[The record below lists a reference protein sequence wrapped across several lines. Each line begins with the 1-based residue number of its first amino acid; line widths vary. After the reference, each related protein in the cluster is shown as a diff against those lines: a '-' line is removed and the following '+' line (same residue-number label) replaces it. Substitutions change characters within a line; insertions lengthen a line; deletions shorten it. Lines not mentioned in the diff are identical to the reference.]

1 MLVKTL
7 TCPFPNQVFK
17 YKPQKTYKTQR
28 GTDLNTQLMNKQAH
42 LKRKQKK
49 NNTLSMLLLYMVH
62 PYSFSPRFFQVV
74 IHMEQDKRVTTV
86 LVNTVVRLH
95 EKER

>member
-1 MLVKTL
+1 
-7 TCPFPNQVFK
+7 
-17 YKPQKTYKTQR
+17 
-28 GTDLNTQLMNKQAH
+28 
-42 LKRKQKK
+42 
-49 NNTLSMLLLYMVH
+49 MLLLYMVH